1 MSLRFGESF
10 CRVRCLAW
18 LHVLKFFSVLLFVV
32 VGTQCGIGWSVP
44 SIVELEVCLG
54 FRGDTRSDSG
64 EEGLMLGFVVKH
76 VHLAVFV

>member
-1 MSLRFGESF
+1 MRFDEPF
-10 CRVRCLAW
+10 CRVRYLAW
-18 LHVLKFFSVLLFVV
+18 SHVLKFFTVLFFVV
-32 VGTQCGIGWSVP
+32 VGTQFGIGWFVP

-64 EEGLMLGFVVKH
+64 EEVLMLGVVVKH